1 MATKTY
7 PATYSAN
14 MFAPWADLTKVAKP
28 TIAAVNGYALGGGC
42 ELAMMCDI
50 IIAGEGAQFG
60 QPVLAAVVSGV
71 GAVGVSVV
79 RFAGQAEKSVG
90 QVELLGRRL
99 SPGQVQGELL
109 GLKVGIVA
117 LLQQVLGVQ
126 LLTAEGLKR
135 HRCPFPDKRG
145 HPAASRRGPRAPAR
159 AR

>member
-1 MATKTY
+1 MQHRENNGVVHELKAGVVRGDQVGRRD
-7 PATYSAN
+7 AEQ
-14 MFAPWADLTKVAKP
+14 LT
-28 TIAAVNGYALGGGC
+28 
-42 ELAMMCDI
+42 ED
-50 IIAGEGAQFG
+50 GAQFG